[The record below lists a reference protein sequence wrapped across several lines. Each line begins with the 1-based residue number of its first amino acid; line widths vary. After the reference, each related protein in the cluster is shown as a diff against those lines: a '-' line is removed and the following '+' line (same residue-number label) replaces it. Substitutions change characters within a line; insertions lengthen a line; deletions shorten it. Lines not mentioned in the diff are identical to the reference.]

1 MKNVTRKYNTTNN
14 KKKHVL
20 NGLKA
25 IKQKVDRIEFLRVYT
40 MNKNNEYVKRLFGG
54 NHCPKSGSN
63 RRNAKRKHYHHL

>member
-1 MKNVTRKYNTTNN
+1 MKNVVKKHNTTTN

-20 NGLKA
+20 NSLK
-25 IKQKVDRIEFLRVYT
+25 IVKEKIDRMEFFRIYM
-40 MNKNNEYVKRLFGG
+40 MNKNGEYIKRAFGG